1 MENDGFT
8 SKYKHIPDSEIQ
20 LWCKESRCFRALA
33 RSVLEEDL
41 DNCESLIELMLD
53 KAEDD
58 EIIFIFVNALLN
70 AKYPQYEDRLESW
83 YDILDHYLA

>member
-1 MENDGFT
+1 MCDDGFK
-8 SKYKHIPDSEIQ
+8 SKYKHIPDEEIQ

-41 DNCESLIELMLD
+41 ENCESLLELMLD